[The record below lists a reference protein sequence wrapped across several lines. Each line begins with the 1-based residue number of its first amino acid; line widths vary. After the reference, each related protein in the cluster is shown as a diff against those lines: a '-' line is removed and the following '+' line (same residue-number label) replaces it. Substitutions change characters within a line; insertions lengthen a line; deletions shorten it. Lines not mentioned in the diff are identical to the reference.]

1 MSNSPSPSTSSRRSR
16 PHSVVETLGATTSET
31 KEGLRKINNY
41 LLKKE
46 IGRGAFGTVHLGID
60 EITGNEYAIK
70 EFSKSRLRKKEQM
83 DLFRRS
89 GPRGRMMGLGVNRAR
104 AAQAGNNNPL
114 ELVRGEIAILKKLD
128 HPHVVRLYE
137 VLDDPSGDS
146 LYMVFEMMH
155 QGVLMTIETDQ
166 IATPYSDEKA
176 RRYFK
181 EMMLGIEYLHAHDIV
196 HRDIKPDNLLIS
208 NEDVLKIVDF
218 GVSEMFIKGNDK
230 LKKSAGSPAFM
241 APELCV
247 AKHGEVSGKATDIW
261 SMGVTLYC
269 LIYGKTPFM
278 NDNLLE
284 LYEEIK
290 EAPIEYGSDIDS
302 HLLDLFQRIL
312 DRNPETR
319 ITMEEL
325 REHPWVTNN
334 GTETMVPEEENCAI
348 VSEVTEEDMN
358 NAIKSIASL
367 FVVMKA
373 VSKFKRHSRS
383 SSQQHNDL
391 SEHDEL
397 RERLEDLQV

>member
-1 MSNSPSPSTSSRRSR
+1 MSNSPSPSTSKRKS
-16 PHSVVETLGATTSET
+16 HIVVETLGATTSET
-31 KEGLRKINNY
+31 EEGLRKINNY

-60 EITGNEYAIK
+60 EITKKEYAIK

-83 DLFRRS
+83 DQFRRS
-89 GPRGRMMGLGVNRAR
+89 GPRRRLAGLGVNRQ
-104 AAQAGNNNPL
+104 QAVKGSENPL
-114 ELVRGEIAILKKLD
+114 DLVRGEIAILKKLD
-128 HPHVVRLYE
+128 HPHVVRLFE

-155 QGVLMTIETDQ
+155 KGVLMNIETDQ
-166 IATPYSDEKA
+166 VATPYSVDVA

-181 EMMLGIEYLHAHDIV
+181 EMMLGIEYLHANDIV

-208 NEDVLKIVDF
+208 KDDVLKIVDF
-218 GVSEMFIKGNDK
+218 GVSEMFVKGNDR

-247 AKHGEVSGKATDIW
+247 ARHGEVSGKAADIW

-278 NDNLLE
+278 SSNIME
-284 LYEEIK
+284 LYEQIK
-290 EAPIEYGSDIDS
+290 EAPVEHGDGIDAN
-302 HLLDLFQRIL
+302 LRDLFERIL

-319 ITMEEL
+319 ITMKEL
-325 REHPWVTNN
+325 RNHPWVTND
-334 GTETMVPEEENCAI
+334 GTETMISEEDNCNI
-348 VSEVTEEDMN
+348 VSDVTDEEMK

-367 FVVMKA
+367 YVVMKA

-383 SSQQHNDL
+383 LSQQQTELHEKLQDL
-391 SEHDEL
+391 H
-397 RERLEDLQV
+397 V